1 MEIKII
7 LIQLG
12 KKQVDLLPELR
23 ARGFNVRACELS
35 QAINDK
41 TPKPP
46 KWEKIHNAVLEII
59 EEWKKGA

>member
-1 MEIKII
+1 MNIKIE
-7 LIQLG
+7 LIKLG

-41 TPKPP
+41 IPKPP
-46 KWEKIHNAVLEII
+46 KWAKLREAVLEII
-59 EEWKKGA
+59 AEWEKAV